1 MRHGRPATPESLQRS
16 RHDLPRRSLPS
27 GNLAGCRAFP
37 RRLVQLAAV
46 LLGWGLATNAWAG
59 DIDFLEVSD
68 LAGIQP
74 SQMEHGKSGS
84 VLAVDFDDDG
94 DIDLFVPN
102 SGGVANQLYRN
113 RGDGTFD
120 EIGVAAGLASTGRSR
135 TAIWFD
141 FDGDHRL
148 DLFTASDCWEA
159 DADCPDTTTLKLY
172 RQASDAQFV
181 DVTVAADIPDDTITD
196 TMAHR
201 GGIAAGD
208 INNDGYL
215 DLIFGLWSGGI
226 TLLLNDGDGT
236 FTDISASAGM
246 PSFGYHWQPTFH
258 DWNGDGWLDIH
269 YVTDFSPNHLW
280 INQGDNTF
288 VDVAATAGVDNAWN
302 DMGQS
307 LGDYDND
314 GDLDIYVT
322 NITTST
328 RNNILFRNDSTAGGL
343 QFTRV
348 SFEAGVAQGGWG
360 WGCTFFDADNDGDLD
375 LAATNGWFSG
385 LAHDDASVFY
395 RNEGGEPV
403 TFSDASASAGLD
415 DTYWGSS
422 LNALDYDRDGD
433 LDLVQSCN
441 GSGIQ
446 PHRMRLIEN
455 ETTTGNHYLVVRP
468 RMAGANYRAIGAI
481 IRIEVG
487 GVSHMRLITAGIS
500 AFGQEPAEAFFGL
513 GTATLVDRVVIE
525 WPNGRRTELE
535 DVAADQILD
544 VQDVLFADGFESG
557 DLSAWTLPGA
567 GAELATDL
575 PTTIP

>member
-1 MRHGRPATPESLQRS
+1 MRQGRHFFLETSG
-16 RHDLPRRSLPS
+16 RSLS
-27 GNLAGCRAFP
+27 S
-37 RRLVQLAAV
+37 LVLI
-46 LLGWGLATNAWAG
+46 GLALIGLSMAARVSAG
-59 DIDFLEVSD
+59 DLDFREVSD
-68 LAGIQP
+68 PAGIQA
-74 SQMEHGKSGS
+74 SQMERGKSGS

-102 SGGVANQLYRN
+102 AGGVANQLYRN

-120 EIGVAAGLASTGRSR
+120 EIAATAGLASTERSR
-135 TAIWFD
+135 TALWFD
-141 FDGDHRL
+141 YDGDHRL
-148 DLFTASDCWEA
+148 DLFVASDCWEA
-159 DADCPDTTTLKLY
+159 SVDCPNDSTLKLY
-172 RQASDAQFV
+172 RQVAEAQFV
-181 DVTVAADIPDDTITD
+181 DVTAAAEIPDDTIVD
-196 TMAHR
+196 TTPHR

-215 DLIFGLWSGGI
+215 DLAFGLWSGAVR
-226 TLLLNDGDGT
+226 LLLNDGDGT
-236 FTDISASAGM
+236 FTEISSDAGL

-269 YVTDFSPNHLW
+269 YVTDFSDNHLW

-288 VDVAATAGVDNAWN
+288 VDHAFDASVSNAWN

-328 RNNILFRNDSTAGGL
+328 RNNVLFRNDSTPESL

-385 LAHDDASVFY
+385 LAHDDSSVFY
-395 RNEGGEPV
+395 RNDGGSPV
-403 TFSDASASAGLD
+403 TFSDMSAPAGLD

-441 GSGIQ
+441 GSGNQ
-446 PHRMRLIEN
+446 PHKIRLIEN
-455 ETTTGNHYLVVRP
+455 ESDANNHYLVVRP
-468 RMAGANYRAIGAI
+468 RMAGTNYRAIGAVV
-481 IRIEVG
+481 RIEAG
-487 GVSHMRLITAGIS
+487 GVSQMRLITAGIS

-513 GTATLVDRVVIE
+513 GDATLAERVTIE
-525 WPNGRRTELE
+525 WPDGRVSELE

-544 VQDVLFADGFESG
+544 IQDVLFADGFESG
-557 DLSAWTLPGA
+557 DFSAWDLERDA
-567 GAELATDL
+567 AETVNEPRAIKNV
-575 PTTIP
+575 P